1 MNSTEIF
8 SLALGLQEPWFVENV
23 SFNSDGEK
31 RTLDIKISH
40 KVHDFWKDKNGKST
54 IYDHVERTWK
64 HLNFFQHECYI
75 HCNVPRL
82 VNEDGK
88 VLQVEVPWARAG
100 SGFTLLFEAFS
111 MLLIE
116 QEMPVNKVAGI
127 MGEYPQ
133 RVWNFFR
140 YWLSI
145 AYQKADHKDIK
156 VLGIDETSTKKG
168 HNYVT
173 IAVDMDERRVVHA
186 TPGKGA
192 ETITKIADYLE
203 EKGTEKDTIEQVC
216 IDLSPSFISGVQS
229 EFKNAAIVFDRYHL
243 KAQLNKAF
251 DELRIAEAKSHSMLK
266 GHKYVFLKSNK
277 NLSDRQKEDRHN
289 LITLLPNIGEAYR
302 LKVLF
307 DDFWDLENVEDSE
320 SFLAYWCDLVI
331 DSNIRP
337 LIKFTN
343 LIKSHWS
350 GIVNYTK
357 YKITN
362 GILEGTNSKIQLA
375 KNRARGYRNIDNFIS
390 MIYFLTAKLKFNYPQ
405 YST

>member
-1 MNSTEIF
+1 MNSAEIF
-8 SLALGLQEPWFVENV
+8 SIALGLTEPWFVEDV
-23 SFNSDGEK
+23 SFNLEGEK
-31 RTLDIKISH
+31 RILDIKISH
-40 KVHDFWKDKNGKST
+40 KKGVFFVDESGKST

-64 HLNFFQHECYI
+64 HLNFFQHECYL
-75 HCNVPRL
+75 HCDVPRL
-82 VNEDGK
+82 VNQEGK
-88 VLQVEVPWARAG
+88 VIQVEVPWARAG

-116 QEMPVNKVAGI
+116 KEMPVNKVAGI

-133 RVWNFFR
+133 RIWNFFR
-140 YWLSI
+140 YWLGV
-145 AYQKADHKDIK
+145 AYQEADHKDTTI
-156 VLGIDETSTKKG
+156 LGIDETSTKKG

-173 IAVDMDERRVVHA
+173 IAVDMEQSRVVHA
-186 TPGKGA
+186 TVGKGA
-192 ETITKIADYLE
+192 ETITTIANYLQQKGS
-203 EKGTEKDTIEQVC
+203 EKHKVTQVC

-229 EFKNAAIVFDRYHL
+229 EFKNAAIVFDRYHI

-251 DELRIAEAKSHSMLK
+251 DELRINEAKSHSLLK
-266 GHKYVFLKSNK
+266 GHKYLFLKANK
-277 NLSDRQKEDRHN
+277 NLSARQKEDRLN

-307 DDFWDLENVEDSE
+307 DDFWVMENTDDAA

-331 DSNIRP
+331 DSKIKP
-337 LIKFTN
+337 LINFTN
-343 LIKSHWS
+343 LIKAHWS

-375 KNRARGYRNIDNFIS
+375 KNRARGYRNINNFIS
-390 MIYFLTAKLKFNYPQ
+390 MIYFLTAKLKFSYPL
-405 YST
+405 YFI

>member
-8 SLALGLQEPWFVENV
+8 SIALGLTDPWYV
-23 SFNSDGEK
+23 SEVNFNLDGDK
-31 RTLDIKISH
+31 RILDIKISH
-40 KVHDFWKDKNGKST
+40 RRGNFFVDEIGKSRV
-54 IYDHVERTWK
+54 YDHVERTWK
-64 HLNFFQHECYI
+64 HLNFFQHECYL
-75 HCNVPRL
+75 HCDVPRL
-82 VNEDGK
+82 VNQAGK
-88 VLQVEVPWARAG
+88 VIQVEVPWARAG

-116 QEMPVNKVAGI
+116 KEMPVNKVASI

-133 RVWNFFR
+133 RIWNFFR
-140 YWLSI
+140 YWLGI
-145 AYQKADHKDIK
+145 AYQEADHKGITI
-156 VLGIDETSTKKG
+156 LGIDETSTKKG

-173 IAVDMDERRVVHA
+173 IAVDMQQSRVVHA

-192 ETITKIADYLE
+192 ETISKIADYLQQ
-203 EKGTEKDTIEQVC
+203 KGSQKHQVTQVC

-229 EFKNAAIVFDRYHL
+229 EFKNAAIVFDRYHI

-251 DELRIAEAKSHSMLK
+251 DELRINEAKVHALLK
-266 GHKYVFLKSNK
+266 GHKYVFLKANK
-277 NLSDRQKEDRHN
+277 NLSERQKEERYN

-302 LKVLF
+302 LKTLF
-307 DDFWDLENVEDSE
+307 DDFWGMANTEDAE

-331 DSNIRP
+331 DSKIKP
-337 LIKFTN
+337 LIKFSN

-375 KNRARGYRNIDNFIS
+375 KNRARGYRNISNFIS
-390 MIYFLTAKLKFNYPQ
+390 MIYFLTAKLKFNYPL